1 MGHNTINYELWCTED
16 NRAVS
21 SQRRDEQNDTFSR
34 QKKYTHTRIKLWER
48 EREEKR
54 MYDVDVERS

>member
-1 MGHNTINYELWCTED
+1 VGHNTINYEEHNPRKEATKLT
-16 NRAVS
+16 NK
-21 SQRRDEQNDTFSR
+21 FSR

>member
-16 NRAVS
+16 NRAKKT
-21 SQRRDEQNDTFSR
+21 QNDTFSR

>member
-1 MGHNTINYELWCTED
+1 VGHNTINYELWCTED
-16 NRAVS
+16 NRAKKT
-21 SQRRDEQNDTFSR
+21 QNDTFSR

>member
-1 MGHNTINYELWCTED
+1 MNCGVLED
-16 NRAVS
+16 NRAKKT
-21 SQRRDEQNDTFSR
+21 QQNDTFSR